1 MDKNLLITIII
12 FAGFSFFMFMLFVYV
27 IKRDKIIEQ
36 KFSAFELALEEIH
49 KEIYQLKKEINK
61 ETDSDKLDK
70 IERIIESIVD
80 DIRAIEKKNLDIIEK
95 LKEEIEDI
103 KTKIK
108 RNNLPDISNM
118 INKNDEERI
127 INLYKNGYSIEEISR
142 ELRIPAGEIE
152 LILKFSSL

>member
-1 MDKNLLITIII
+1 MDKNLLITLII
-12 FAGFSFFMFMLFVYV
+12 FAGLSFFMFMLFLYV

-36 KFSAFELALEEIH
+36 KFTAFELSLEEIH
-49 KEIYQLKKEINK
+49 KELYQLKKESNNK
-61 ETDSDKLDK
+61 LDEKLDK

-80 DIRAIEKKNLDIIEK
+80 DIRVIEKKNLNIINDLKEEVEK
-95 LKEEIEDI
+95 LKFKIRKNSLPEI
-103 KTKIK
+103 
-108 RNNLPDISNM
+108 NNM

-127 INLYKNGYSIEEISR
+127 VSLYKNGYSIEEISR

>member
-1 MDKNLLITIII
+1 MDKNLLITLII
-12 FAGFSFFMFMLFVYV
+12 FAGLSFFMFMLFLYV

-36 KFSAFELALEEIH
+36 KFTAFELSLEEIH
-49 KEIYQLKKEINK
+49 KELYQLKKESNN
-61 ETDSDKLDK
+61 KLDEKLNK

-80 DIRAIEKKNLDIIEK
+80 DIRVIEKKNLNIINDLKEEVEK
-95 LKEEIEDI
+95 LKFKIRKNSLPEI
-103 KTKIK
+103 
-108 RNNLPDISNM
+108 NNM

-127 INLYKNGYSIEEISR
+127 VSLYKNGYSIEEISR

>member
-1 MDKNLLITIII
+1 MDKNLLITLII
-12 FAGFSFFMFMLFVYV
+12 FAGLSFFMFMLFLYV

-36 KFSAFELALEEIH
+36 KFAAFELSLEEIH
-49 KEIYQLKKEINK
+49 KELYQLKKESNNK
-61 ETDSDKLDK
+61 LDEKLDK

-80 DIRAIEKKNLDIIEK
+80 DIRVIEKKNLNIINDLKEEVEK
-95 LKEEIEDI
+95 LKFKIRKNSLPEI
-103 KTKIK
+103 
-108 RNNLPDISNM
+108 NNM

-127 INLYKNGYSIEEISR
+127 VSLYKNGYSIEEISR